1 MAQELE
7 RLLGRLLRPAGS
19 LDLEASELAIR
30 AAMHEVGGV
39 LLAKLLNSDPGAS
52 RTAVKCR
59 AGHVATFV
67 DYRSKEITTVVGQVE
82 FRRAYYHCDECG
94 EGVLPQDQ
102 ALDLVGTSFSPGV
115 RRLMGR
121 VGGKESFNEGRID
134 LEELAGIKV
143 QTKAVERVAEGIG
156 TELERLGQRE
166 RQVVINDQKVVPLK
180 SAAKL
185 YVSIDG
191 TGVPVIKR
199 ETAGRRGKSATGEAH
214 TREVKL
220 GCVFTQT
227 AVDEK
232 GRPVRDEASTTYLGA
247 IETAAEFGW
256 RIYGEA
262 ERRGLR
268 RAAQVIVI
276 GDGAPWVW
284 GIAAEHFPGAIE
296 IVDLFH
302 ARQHLADLSKLVYGA
317 ASVKAKQWT
326 TARSAQLDEGD
337 VESLLLSLR
346 RLRPTAAQ
354 AQEAVRQTISYF
366 VNNRERMRYAQFRRQ
381 ALFVGSGVI
390 EAGCKTIVG
399 QRLKQ
404 SGMRWSLRGANA
416 IIALRCAQLSGRW
429 EEFWEIRAA
438 G

>member
-1 MAQELE
+1 M
-7 RLLGRLLRPAGS
+7 LGRLLRPAGG

-39 LLAKLLNSDPGAS
+39 LLAKLLNSDSGGS
-52 RTAVKCR
+52 RAAVKCR
-59 AGHVATFV
+59 AGHAATFV

-82 FRRAYYHCDECG
+82 FRRAYYHCGECG
-94 EGVLPQDQ
+94 AGVLPQDE
-102 ALDLVGTSFSPGV
+102 ALDLVGRSFSPGV

-121 VGGKESFNEGRID
+121 VGGKESFNEGRLD

-143 QTKAVERVAEGIG
+143 QTKAGERVAEGVG
-156 TELERLGQRE
+156 AELEALGQRE
-166 RQVVINDQKVVPLK
+166 RQRAINDQKVVFLK
-180 SAAKL
+180 SVAKL
-185 YVSIDG
+185 YLSFDG

-199 ETAGRRGKSATGEAH
+199 ETEGRRGKSPTGEAH
-214 TREVKL
+214 TREAKL

-232 GRPVRDEASTTYLGA
+232 GHPVRDEAATTYVGA
-247 IETAAEFGW
+247 IEAAAEFGW

-296 IVDLFH
+296 IVDLYH
-302 ARQHLADLSKLVYGA
+302 AREHLADLSKLVYGA
-317 ASVKAKQWT
+317 ASAKAKQWT
-326 TARSAQLDEGD
+326 TARLAQLDEGD
-337 VESLLLSLR
+337 VELLLLSLR

-354 AQEAVRQTISYF
+354 AQESLRQTISYF
-366 VNNRERMRYAQFRRQ
+366 ENNRERMRYAQFRRQ
-381 ALFVGSGVI
+381 ELFVGSGVI

-399 QRLKQ
+399 YRLKQ

-429 EEFWEIRAA
+429 EEFWEMRAA
-438 G
+438 S

>member
-1 MAQELE
+1 
-7 RLLGRLLRPAGS
+7 
-19 LDLEASELAIR
+19 
-30 AAMHEVGGV
+30 
-39 LLAKLLNSDPGAS
+39 
-52 RTAVKCR
+52 
-59 AGHVATFV
+59 
-67 DYRSKEITTVVGQVE
+67 
-82 FRRAYYHCDECG
+82 
-94 EGVLPQDQ
+94 
-102 ALDLVGTSFSPGV
+102 VGTSFSPGV

-121 VGGKESFNEGRID
+121 VGGKESFNEGRVD

-156 TELERLGQRE
+156 AELEALGQRE
-166 RQVVINDQKVVPLK
+166 RQRAISDQKVVPLK
-180 SAAKL
+180 SIAKL
-185 YVSIDG
+185 YVSLDG

-199 ETAGRRGKSATGEAH
+199 ESAGRRGKSVTGEAH

-232 GRPVRDEASTTYLGA
+232 GRPVRDEAATTYVGA
-247 IETAAEFGW
+247 IEAAVDFGW
-256 RIYGEA
+256 RLYGEA

-284 GIAAEHFPGAIE
+284 GIAGEHFPKAIE
-296 IVDLFH
+296 IVDLYH
-302 ARQHLADLSKLVYGA
+302 AREHLANLSKLVYGVVSA
-317 ASVKAKQWT
+317 KAKQWT
-326 TARSAQLDEGD
+326 TARLAQLDEGD
-337 VESLLLSLR
+337 VESLLVSLR

-354 AQEAVRQTISYF
+354 TQEAVRQTIGYF
-366 VNNRERMRYAQFRRQ
+366 DSNRQRMRYAEFRRQ
-381 ALFVGSGVI
+381 ELFVGSGVI

-399 QRLKQ
+399 YRLKQ

-429 EEFWEIRAA
+429 EEFWEMRAV

>member
-1 MAQELE
+1 
-7 RLLGRLLRPAGS
+7 
-19 LDLEASELAIR
+19 
-30 AAMHEVGGV
+30 MHGVGAV
-39 LLAKLLNSDPGAS
+39 LLAKLLNNVAGSAS
-52 RTAVKCR
+52 VSVNCA
-59 AGHVATFV
+59 AGHRATLV
-67 DYRSKEITTVVGQVE
+67 DYRSKEITTVVGAVE
-82 FRRAYYHCDECG
+82 FRRAYYYCEQCG
-94 EGVLPQDQ
+94 EGILPQDA
-102 ALDLVGTSFSPGV
+102 ALDLAHTSFSPGV

-121 VGGKESFNEGRID
+121 VGGKESFNEGRKD

-156 TELERLGQRE
+156 AELEVLGRKE
-166 RQVVINDQKVVPLK
+166 RQRAIAVQKVVPLK
-180 SAAKL
+180 SIAKL
-185 YVSIDG
+185 YVSFDG

-199 ETAGRRGKSATGEAH
+199 ETAGRRGKSVTGEAH

-227 AVDEK
+227 AVDEQ
-232 GRPVRDEASTTYLGA
+232 GRPVRDEAATTYVGA
-247 IETAAEFGW
+247 IETAPEFGW

-268 RAAQVIVI
+268 RAAQVIII

-284 GIAAEHFPGAIE
+284 GLAAEHFPGAIE
-296 IVDLFH
+296 IVDLYH
-302 ARQHLADLSKLVYGA
+302 ARAHLTDLSKLVYGVGSA
-317 ASVKAKQWT
+317 KANEWS
-326 TARSAQLDEGD
+326 TARLAQLDEGE
-337 VESLLLSLR
+337 VESLLVSLR

-354 AQEAVRQTISYF
+354 TQEAVRQAIGYF
-366 VNNRERMRYAQFRRQ
+366 NGNRERMRYAKFRHQ
-381 ALFVGSGVI
+381 GLFVGSGVI

-399 QRLKQ
+399 HRLKQ

-429 EEFWEIRAA
+429 EEFWEMRAA

>member
-7 RLLGRLLRPAGS
+7 QLLERLLRSAGG

-30 AAMHEVGGV
+30 AAMHEVGAV
-39 LLAKLLNSDPGAS
+39 LLAKLLKSDPGGSA
-52 RTAVKCR
+52 AGVKC
-59 AGHVATFV
+59 AVGHAATFV
-67 DYRSKEITTVVGQVE
+67 DYRSKEIMTVVGQVA

-94 EGVLPQDQ
+94 EGVLPQDE

-121 VGGKESFNEGRID
+121 VGGKESFNEGRMD

-143 QTKAVERVAEGIG
+143 QTKAVERVAEGVG
-156 TELERLGQRE
+156 AELEALGQRE
-166 RQVVINDQKVVPLK
+166 RQRAINDQKVVPLK
-180 SAAKL
+180 SVAKL
-185 YVSIDG
+185 YVSFDG
-191 TGVPVIKR
+191 TGVPVIRR
-199 ETAGRRGKSATGEAH
+199 ETEGRRGKSATGEAH
-214 TREVKL
+214 TREAKL

-232 GRPVRDEASTTYLGA
+232 GRPVRDEAATTYVGA
-247 IETAAEFGW
+247 IEAAAEFGW

-284 GIAAEHFPGAIE
+284 GIAGEHFPNAIE
-296 IVDLFH
+296 IVDLYH
-302 ARQHLADLSKLVYGA
+302 AREHLADLSKLVYGA
-317 ASVKAKQWT
+317 ASAKAKQWT
-326 TARSAQLDEGD
+326 TALVAQLDEGD

-354 AQEAVRQTISYF
+354 TQEAVRQTIGYF
-366 VNNRERMRYAQFRRQ
+366 DNNRERMRYAQFRRQ
-381 ALFVGSGVI
+381 QLFVGSGVI

-399 QRLKQ
+399 YRLKQ

-416 IIALRCAQLSGRW
+416 IIGLRCAQLSGRW
-429 EEFWEIRAA
+429 EEFWELRAT

>member
-1 MAQELE
+1 VAQELE
-7 RLLGRLLRPAGS
+7 RLLGRLLRPDG
-19 LDLEASELAIR
+19 LDLEASEFAIR
-30 AAMHEVGGV
+30 SAMHEVGGV
-39 LLAKLLNSDPGAS
+39 LLGKLLNSDPGGS
-52 RTAVKCR
+52 RAEVKCA
-59 AGHVATFV
+59 AGHAATFV

-82 FRRAYYHCDECG
+82 FRRAYYHCGECG
-94 EGVLPQDQ
+94 EGILPQDE

-143 QTKAVERVAEGIG
+143 QTKAVERVAEAVGAEI
-156 TELERLGQRE
+156 EALLQKE

-180 SAAKL
+180 SVAKL
-185 YVSIDG
+185 YVSVDG
-191 TGVPVIKR
+191 TGVPVIKL
-199 ETAGRRGKSATGEAH
+199 ETAGRRGKSVTGEAH
-214 TREVKL
+214 TREAKL

-227 AVDEK
+227 VVDEK
-232 GRPVRDEASTTYLGA
+232 GRPVRDQAATTYVGA

-268 RAAQVIVI
+268 RSAQVIFI

-284 GIAAEHFPGAIE
+284 GLAAEHFPGAIE
-296 IVDLFH
+296 IVDLYH
-302 ARQHLADLSKLVYGA
+302 AREHLADLSKLVYGV
-317 ASVKAKQWT
+317 ASQKAKPWI
-326 TARSAQLDEGD
+326 TARLAQLDEGKI
-337 VESLLLSLR
+337 ESLLLSLR
-346 RLRPTAAQ
+346 RLRPTAQ
-354 AQEAVRQTISYF
+354 TQEAVRQTISYF
-366 VNNRERMRYAQFRRQ
+366 ANNRQRMRYAQFRRQ
-381 ALFVGSGVI
+381 GLFVGSGVI

-429 EEFWEIRAA
+429 EEFWEMRAA
-438 G
+438 S

>member
-1 MAQELE
+1 
-7 RLLGRLLRPAGS
+7 
-19 LDLEASELAIR
+19 
-30 AAMHEVGGV
+30 MHGVGAV
-39 LLAKLLNSDPGAS
+39 LLAKLLNNVAGSAS
-52 RTAVKCR
+52 VSVNCA
-59 AGHVATFV
+59 AGHRATLV
-67 DYRSKEITTVVGQVE
+67 DYRSKEITTVVGAVE
-82 FRRAYYHCDECG
+82 FRRAYYYCEQCG
-94 EGVLPQDQ
+94 EGILPQDA
-102 ALDLVGTSFSPGV
+102 ALDLAHTSFSPGV

-121 VGGKESFNEGRID
+121 VGGKESFNEGRKD

-156 TELERLGQRE
+156 AQLEVLGRKE
-166 RQVVINDQKVVPLK
+166 RQRAIAVQKVVPLK
-180 SAAKL
+180 SIAKL
-185 YVSIDG
+185 YVSFDG

-199 ETAGRRGKSATGEAH
+199 ETAGRRGKSVTGEAH

-227 AVDEK
+227 AVDEQ
-232 GRPVRDEASTTYLGA
+232 GRPVRDEAATTYVGA
-247 IETAAEFGW
+247 IETAPEFGW

-268 RAAQVIVI
+268 RAAQVIII

-284 GIAAEHFPGAIE
+284 GLAAEHFPGAIE
-296 IVDLFH
+296 IVDLYH
-302 ARQHLADLSKLVYGA
+302 ARAHLTDLSKLVYGVGSA
-317 ASVKAKQWT
+317 KANEWS
-326 TARSAQLDEGD
+326 TARLAQLDEGE
-337 VESLLLSLR
+337 VESLLVSLR

-354 AQEAVRQTISYF
+354 TQEAVRQAIGYF
-366 VNNRERMRYAQFRRQ
+366 NGNRERMRYAKFRHQ
-381 ALFVGSGVI
+381 GLFVGSGVI

-399 QRLKQ
+399 HRLKQ

-429 EEFWEIRAA
+429 EEFWEMRAA

>member
-1 MAQELE
+1 
-7 RLLGRLLRPAGS
+7 
-19 LDLEASELAIR
+19 
-30 AAMHEVGGV
+30 MHGVGAV
-39 LLAKLLNSDPGAS
+39 LLAKLLNNVAGSAS
-52 RTAVKCR
+52 VSVNCA
-59 AGHVATFV
+59 AGHRATLV
-67 DYRSKEITTVVGQVE
+67 DYRSKEITTVVGAVE
-82 FRRAYYHCDECG
+82 FRRAYYYCEQCG
-94 EGVLPQDQ
+94 EGILPQDA
-102 ALDLVGTSFSPGV
+102 ALDLAHTSFSPGV

-121 VGGKESFNEGRID
+121 VGGKESFNEGRKD

-156 TELERLGQRE
+156 AQLEVLGRKE
-166 RQVVINDQKVVPLK
+166 RQRAIAVQKVVPLK
-180 SAAKL
+180 SIAKL
-185 YVSIDG
+185 YVSFDG

-199 ETAGRRGKSATGEAH
+199 ETAGRRGKSVTGEAH

-227 AVDEK
+227 AVDEQ
-232 GRPVRDEASTTYLGA
+232 GRPVRDEAATTYVGA
-247 IETAAEFGW
+247 IETAPEFGW

-268 RAAQVIVI
+268 RAAQVIII

-284 GIAAEHFPGAIE
+284 GLAAEHFPGAIE
-296 IVDLFH
+296 IVDLYH
-302 ARQHLADLSKLVYGA
+302 ARAHLTDLSKLVYGVGSA
-317 ASVKAKQWT
+317 KAKEWS
-326 TARSAQLDEGD
+326 TARLAQLDEGE
-337 VESLLLSLR
+337 VESLLVSLR

-354 AQEAVRQTISYF
+354 TQEAVRQAIGYF
-366 VNNRERMRYAQFRRQ
+366 NGNRERMRYAKFRHQ
-381 ALFVGSGVI
+381 GLFVGSGVI

-399 QRLKQ
+399 HRLKQ

-429 EEFWEIRAA
+429 EEFWEMRAA

>member
-7 RLLGRLLRPAGS
+7 RLLGRLLRQDG
-19 LDLEASELAIR
+19 LDLEASEWAIR
-30 AAMHEVGGV
+30 AALHEVGGG
-39 LLAKLLNSDPGAS
+39 LLGKLLNSDSGGA
-52 RTAVKCR
+52 RAAVRCG
-59 AGHVATFV
+59 AGHVATLV
-67 DYRSKEITTVVGQVE
+67 DYRSKEITTVFGQVE
-82 FRRAYYHCDECG
+82 FRRAYYHCAECG
-94 EGVLPQDQ
+94 AGVLPQDE

-134 LEELAGIKV
+134 LAELAGIKV
-143 QTKAVERVAEGIG
+143 QTKAVERVAEAVGAEI
-156 TELERLGQRE
+156 EACLQKE

-180 SAAKL
+180 AVAKL

-191 TGVPVIKR
+191 TGVPVIRR
-199 ETAGRRGKSATGEAH
+199 ETAGRRGKSVTGEAH
-214 TREVKL
+214 TREAKL

-232 GRPVRDEASTTYLGA
+232 GRPLRDPAATTYVGA

-262 ERRGLR
+262 ARRGLR
-268 RAAQVIVI
+268 RAAQVVFI
-276 GDGAPWVW
+276 GDGALWVW
-284 GIAAEHFPGAIE
+284 GLAAEHFPGAIE
-296 IVDLFH
+296 IVDLYH
-302 ARQHLADLSKLVYGA
+302 AREHLADLSKLLYGV
-317 ASVKAKQWT
+317 ASRKARQWT
-326 TARSAQLDEGD
+326 AERLVQLDEGKI
-337 VESLLLSLR
+337 ESLLFTLR

-354 AQEAVRQTISYF
+354 TQEAVRQTITYF
-366 VNNRERMRYAQFRRQ
+366 DNNRQRMRYAEFRRQ
-381 ALFVGSGVI
+381 GLFVGSGVI

-404 SGMRWSLRGANA
+404 SGMRWSLHGANA

-429 EEFWEIRAA
+429 EEFWEMRAA

>member
-1 MAQELE
+1 
-7 RLLGRLLRPAGS
+7 
-19 LDLEASELAIR
+19 
-30 AAMHEVGGV
+30 MHGVGAV
-39 LLAKLLNSDPGAS
+39 LLAKLLNNVAGSAS
-52 RTAVKCR
+52 VSVNCA
-59 AGHVATFV
+59 AGHRATLV
-67 DYRSKEITTVVGQVE
+67 DYRSKEITTVVGAVE
-82 FRRAYYHCDECG
+82 FRRAYYYCEQCG
-94 EGVLPQDQ
+94 EGILPQDA
-102 ALDLVGTSFSPGV
+102 ALDLAHTSFSPGV

-121 VGGKESFNEGRID
+121 VGGKESFNEGRKD

-156 TELERLGQRE
+156 AELEVLGRKE
-166 RQVVINDQKVVPLK
+166 RQRAIAVQKVVPLK
-180 SAAKL
+180 SIAKL
-185 YVSIDG
+185 YVSFDG

-199 ETAGRRGKSATGEAH
+199 ETEGRRGKSVTGEAH

-227 AVDEK
+227 AVDEQ
-232 GRPVRDEASTTYLGA
+232 GRPVRDEAATTYVGA
-247 IETAAEFGW
+247 IETAPEFGW

-268 RAAQVIVI
+268 RAAQVIII

-284 GIAAEHFPGAIE
+284 GLAAEHFPGAIE
-296 IVDLFH
+296 IVDLYH
-302 ARQHLADLSKLVYGA
+302 ARAHLTDLSKLVYGA
-317 ASVKAKQWT
+317 GSAKANEWS
-326 TARSAQLDEGD
+326 TARLAQLDEGE
-337 VESLLLSLR
+337 VESLLVSLR

-354 AQEAVRQTISYF
+354 TQEAVRQAIGYF
-366 VNNRERMRYAQFRRQ
+366 NGNRERMRYAKFRHQ
-381 ALFVGSGVI
+381 GLFVGSGVI

-399 QRLKQ
+399 HRLKQ

-429 EEFWEIRAA
+429 EEFWEMRAA

>member
-7 RLLGRLLRPAGS
+7 QLLGRLLRPAG
-19 LDLEASELAIR
+19 LDLEASEFAIR

-39 LLAKLLNSDPGAS
+39 LLGKLFNRDLGAG
-52 RTAVKCR
+52 RATVKCA
-59 AGHVATFV
+59 AGHAATFI

-94 EGVLPQDQ
+94 AGVLPQDE
-102 ALDLVGTSFSPGV
+102 ALDLVGTSYSPGV

-143 QTKAVERVAEGIG
+143 QTKAVERVAEAVGAEI
-156 TELERLGQRE
+156 EVLLQAE
-166 RQVVINDQKVVPLK
+166 RQVVIAAEKVVPLK
-180 SAAKL
+180 SVAKL
-185 YVSIDG
+185 YVSVDG
-191 TGVPVIKR
+191 TGVPVIKS
-199 ETAGRRGKSATGEAH
+199 ETAGRRGKSLTGEAH
-214 TREVKL
+214 TREAKL

-232 GRPVRDEASTTYLGA
+232 GRPLRDEASTTYVGA
-247 IETAAEFGW
+247 IETAAESGW

-268 RAAQVIVI
+268 RAAQVIFI

-296 IVDLFH
+296 IVDLYH
-302 ARQHLADLSKLVYGA
+302 AREHLADLSKLLYGV
-317 ASVKAKQWT
+317 SSQKARQWT
-326 TARSAQLDEGD
+326 TARLAQLDEGKI
-337 VESLLLSLR
+337 ESLLLNLR
-346 RLRPTAAQ
+346 RLRPTAPQ
-354 AQEAVRQTISYF
+354 IQEALRQTISYF
-366 VNNRERMRYAQFRRQ
+366 DNNRERMRYADFRRQ
-381 ALFVGSGVI
+381 GLFVGSGVI

-429 EEFWEIRAA
+429 EEFWETRAA
-438 G
+438 S

>member
-1 MAQELE
+1 
-7 RLLGRLLRPAGS
+7 
-19 LDLEASELAIR
+19 
-30 AAMHEVGGV
+30 MHGVGAV
-39 LLAKLLNSDPGAS
+39 LLAKLLNNVAGSAS
-52 RTAVKCR
+52 VSVNCA
-59 AGHVATFV
+59 AGHRATLV
-67 DYRSKEITTVVGQVE
+67 DYRSKEITTVVGAVE
-82 FRRAYYHCDECG
+82 FRRAYYYCEQCG
-94 EGVLPQDQ
+94 EGILPQDA
-102 ALDLVGTSFSPGV
+102 ALDLAHTSFSPGV

-121 VGGKESFNEGRID
+121 VGGKESFNEGRKD

-156 TELERLGQRE
+156 AELEVLGRKE
-166 RQVVINDQKVVPLK
+166 RQRAIAVQKVVPLK
-180 SAAKL
+180 SIAKL
-185 YVSIDG
+185 YVSFDG

-199 ETAGRRGKSATGEAH
+199 ETAGRRGKSVTGEAH

-227 AVDEK
+227 AVDEQ
-232 GRPVRDEASTTYLGA
+232 GRPVRDEAATTYVGA
-247 IETAAEFGW
+247 IETAPEFGW

-268 RAAQVIVI
+268 RAAQVIII

-284 GIAAEHFPGAIE
+284 GLAAEHFPGAIE
-296 IVDLFH
+296 IVDLYH
-302 ARQHLADLSKLVYGA
+302 ARAHLTDLSKLVYGVGSA
-317 ASVKAKQWT
+317 KAKEWS
-326 TARSAQLDEGD
+326 TARLAQLDEGE
-337 VESLLLSLR
+337 VESLLVSLR

-354 AQEAVRQTISYF
+354 TQEAVRQAIGYF
-366 VNNRERMRYAQFRRQ
+366 NGNRERMRYAKFRHQ
-381 ALFVGSGVI
+381 GLFVGSGVI

-399 QRLKQ
+399 HRLKQ

-429 EEFWEIRAA
+429 EEFWEMRAA

>member
-7 RLLGRLLRPAGS
+7 HLLGRLLRQDG

-30 AAMHEVGGV
+30 GAMHEVGGV
-39 LLAKLLNSDPGAS
+39 LLGKLLNSDLGGS
-52 RTAVKCR
+52 RAEVKCA
-59 AGHVATFV
+59 AGHAATFV

-94 EGVLPQDQ
+94 AGVLPQDQ

-143 QTKAVERVAEGIG
+143 QTKAVERVAEAVGAEI
-156 TELERLGQRE
+156 EALLQKE

-180 SAAKL
+180 SVAKL
-185 YVSIDG
+185 YVSVDG
-191 TGVPVIKR
+191 TGVPVIKL
-199 ETAGRRGKSATGEAH
+199 ETAGRRGKSVTGEAH
-214 TREVKL
+214 TREAKL

-232 GRPVRDEASTTYLGA
+232 GRPLRDAAATTYVGA

-276 GDGAPWVW
+276 ADGALWVW

-296 IVDLFH
+296 IVDLYH
-302 ARQHLADLSKLVYGA
+302 AREHLTDLSKLVYGV
-317 ASVKAKQWT
+317 ASQKAKQWT
-326 TARSAQLDEGD
+326 TARLAQLDEGKI
-337 VESLLLSLR
+337 ESLLLSLR
-346 RLRPTAAQ
+346 RLRPTAPQ
-354 AQEAVRQTISYF
+354 TQEALRQTISYF
-366 VNNRERMRYAQFRRQ
+366 QNNRARMRYAQFRRQ
-381 ALFVGSGVI
+381 GLFVGSGVI

-429 EEFWEIRAA
+429 EEFWEMRAA
-438 G
+438 S